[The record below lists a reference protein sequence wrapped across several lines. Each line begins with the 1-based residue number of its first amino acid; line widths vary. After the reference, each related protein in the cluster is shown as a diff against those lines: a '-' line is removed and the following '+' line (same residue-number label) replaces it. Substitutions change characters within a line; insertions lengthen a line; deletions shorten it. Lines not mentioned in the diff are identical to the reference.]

1 MERYRAVAARF
12 ARRRLLAIVISFPAA
27 LIFVTFVGVFT
38 VPEAEA
44 CFGLAALLTLIVPIY
59 QTIALRRALAP
70 VRRALTEGAGDA
82 PAIASRLRGL
92 VPHFVIAWFLAFLVI
107 PLIAVPLG
115 NGLVG
120 LPSAQNLVVG
130 VLGTLLCWAMYA
142 SLLSLALEEALATW
156 ATLTAEALHA
166 QLPPPRV
173 TAGGIAGRII
183 LVVTVTAVFVT
194 TVTGAIAV
202 RGESNDRTLAFALTC
217 VVVIAYAF
225 FAARFLADAIAAP
238 LGKLARALD
247 RVADG
252 DFEALSEL
260 RTLPRTSHEVGIVLH
275 SLAGAEASLREVSH
289 AAVRLADGDL
299 ATTITPRGEG
309 DFLTA
314 ALARLLGAVRDV
326 LRDARG
332 AAGALDAGS
341 ADADAN
347 AAELRA
353 VSSGIADDLQAT
365 SASVEELERT
375 TIEAGAASVDVA
387 HAVSTVQTSADR
399 LEDLVRDTA
408 AALEQLASS
417 VERSVEIAGTIRA
430 LAHTAE
436 DVATRAGNALSDATG
451 SGERAALA
459 LGSTLEGIE
468 ALHEASERIGAITET
483 IDEISDQTNLLALN
497 AAIEAARAGDH
508 GRGFAVV
515 ADEIR
520 GLASRAAQANAEIA
534 AVVRDV
540 QRRTGSAVAST
551 REGNEAA
558 RAARAAT
565 GAASDALGAIRR
577 DVGEVARRLD
587 DVGHANDE
595 QKSTT
600 EALMRAT
607 TAVRE
612 QAAQN
617 RTVADNLSALAEH
630 LARAAS
636 EGADASTHTRSR
648 VAALVQAGETVASE
662 AAALLQMTGTL
673 RDASA
678 RLNAAIARFH
688 DDLVP
693 TAEVGALRAP
703 TGQLAL
709 R

>member
-12 ARRRLLAIVISFPAA
+12 ARRRLLAIAISFPAA
-27 LIFVTFVGVFT
+27 LIFVIFVGTFT
-38 VPEAEA
+38 VPEAEV
-44 CFGLAALLTLIVPIY
+44 CFALAALLTLIVPVW

-70 VRRALTEGAGDA
+70 TRHAIEASEGDA
-82 PAIASRLRGL
+82 GEIAVNLRGTL
-92 VPHFVIAWFLAFLVI
+92 PRFVATWFCAFLVI
-107 PLIAVPLG
+107 PLIAVPVG
-115 NGLVG
+115 NEIVG
-120 LPSAQNLVVG
+120 EPLDRNLIVG
-130 VLGTLLCWAMYA
+130 VLGTLMCWAMYA
-142 SLLSLALEEALATW
+142 SLLSLSLEEALASW
-156 ATLTAEALHA
+156 SALAADALGAH
-166 QLPPPRV
+166 LPAPRV
-173 TAGGIAGRII
+173 TTGGIAGRIV

-194 TVTGAIAV
+194 SVTGAIAI
-202 RGESNDRTLAFALTC
+202 RGGGGPLPFALTC

-238 LGKLARALD
+238 LGRLARALD

-252 DFEALSEL
+252 DFEALAEL

-275 SLAGAEASLREVSH
+275 SLAGAEASLRHISH
-289 AAVRLADGDL
+289 AAIRLADGDL
-299 ATTITPRGEG
+299 ATTISPRGPG

-314 ALARLLGAVRDV
+314 SLARLLGAVRDV
-326 LRDARG
+326 LHDARG
-332 AAGALDAGS
+332 AASALDAGS
-341 ADADAN
+341 ANVDAN
-347 AAELRA
+347 AGQLRII
-353 VSSGIADDLQAT
+353 STRIADDLQAT

-375 TIEAGAASVDVA
+375 TIEAGAASIDVA
-387 HAVSTVQTSADR
+387 HAVSTVQLSADQ

-417 VERSVEIAGTIRA
+417 VERSIEIAHTIRT

-436 DVATRAGNALSDATG
+436 GVAAKAGSALQDATT
-451 SGERAALA
+451 SGDRAAIA
-459 LGSTLEGIE
+459 LGTTLEGIE
-468 ALHEASERIGAITET
+468 ALHDASERIGAITDQ

-497 AAIEAARAGDH
+497 AAIEAARAGEH

-540 QRRTGSAVAST
+540 QRRTGTAVAST

-558 RAARAAT
+558 RAARTAT
-565 GAASDALGAIRR
+565 GAASEALGAIRK

-587 DVGHANDE
+587 DVGRANDE

-600 EALMRAT
+600 DALVRAT

-612 QAAQN
+612 QATQN

-648 VAALVQAGETVASE
+648 VAALVQAGETVATE
-662 AAALLQMTGTL
+662 ATALLDLTGTL
-673 RDASA
+673 RDAA
-678 RLNAAIARFH
+678 TRLTAAIARFH
-688 DDLVP
+688 DGIP
-693 TAEVGALRAP
+693 TTPENGALRTTAD
-703 TGQLAL
+703 QFAL

>member
-12 ARRRLLAIVISFPAA
+12 ARRRLLAIAISFPAA
-27 LIFVTFVGVFT
+27 LIFVIFVGTFT
-38 VPEAEA
+38 VPEAEV
-44 CFGLAALLTLIVPIY
+44 CFALAALLTLIVPVW

-70 VRRALTEGAGDA
+70 TRRAIEASEGDA
-82 PAIASRLRGL
+82 GEIAVNLRGTL
-92 VPHFVIAWFLAFLVI
+92 PRFVATWFCAFLVI
-107 PLIAVPLG
+107 PLIAVPVG
-115 NGLVG
+115 NEIVG
-120 LPSAQNLVVG
+120 EPLDRNLIVG
-130 VLGTLLCWAMYA
+130 VLGTLMCWAMYA
-142 SLLSLALEEALATW
+142 SLLSLSLEEALASW
-156 ATLTAEALHA
+156 SALAADALGAH
-166 QLPPPRV
+166 LPAPRV
-173 TAGGIAGRII
+173 TTGGIAGRIV

-194 TVTGAIAV
+194 SVTGAIAI
-202 RGESNDRTLAFALTC
+202 RGGGGPLPFALTC

-238 LGKLARALD
+238 LGRLARALD

-252 DFEALSEL
+252 DFEALAEL

-275 SLAGAEASLREVSH
+275 SLAGAEASLRHISH
-289 AAVRLADGDL
+289 AAIRLADGDL
-299 ATTITPRGEG
+299 ATTISPRGPG

-314 ALARLLGAVRDV
+314 SLARLLGAVRDV
-326 LRDARG
+326 LHDARG
-332 AAGALDAGS
+332 AASALDAGS
-341 ADADAN
+341 ANVDAN
-347 AAELRA
+347 AGQLRII
-353 VSSGIADDLQAT
+353 STRIADDLQAT

-375 TIEAGAASVDVA
+375 TIEAGAASIDVA
-387 HAVSTVQTSADR
+387 HAVSTVQLSADQ

-417 VERSVEIAGTIRA
+417 VERSIEIAHTIRT

-436 DVATRAGNALSDATG
+436 GVAAKAGSALQDATT
-451 SGERAALA
+451 SGDRAAIA
-459 LGSTLEGIE
+459 LGTTLEGIE
-468 ALHEASERIGAITET
+468 ALHDASERIGAITDQ

-497 AAIEAARAGDH
+497 AAIEAARAGEH

-540 QRRTGSAVAST
+540 QRRTGTAVAST

-558 RAARAAT
+558 RAARTAT
-565 GAASDALGAIRR
+565 GAASEALGAIRK

-587 DVGHANDE
+587 DVGRANDE

-600 EALMRAT
+600 DALVRAT

-612 QAAQN
+612 QATQN

-648 VAALVQAGETVASE
+648 VAALVQAGETVATE
-662 AAALLQMTGTL
+662 ATALLDLTGTL
-673 RDASA
+673 RDAA
-678 RLNAAIARFH
+678 TRLTAAIARFH
-688 DDLVP
+688 DGIP
-693 TAEVGALRAP
+693 TTPENGALRTTAD
-703 TGQLAL
+703 QFAL

>member
-12 ARRRLLAIVISFPAA
+12 ARRRLLAIAISFPAA
-27 LIFVTFVGVFT
+27 LIFVIFVGTFT
-38 VPEAEA
+38 VPEAEV
-44 CFGLAALLTLIVPIY
+44 CFGLAAVLTLIVPVW

-70 VRRALTEGAGDA
+70 TRHAIEVGEGDA
-82 PAIASRLRGL
+82 GAIAVNLRGTL
-92 VPHFVIAWFLAFLVI
+92 PRFVATWFGAFLII
-107 PLIAVPLG
+107 PLIAVPVG
-115 NGLVG
+115 NALVG
-120 LPSAQNLVVG
+120 EPLERNLVVG

-142 SLLSLALEEALATW
+142 SLLSLALEEALASW
-156 ATLTAEALHA
+156 SALAADALGAH
-166 QLPPPRV
+166 LPPPVV
-173 TAGGIAGRII
+173 TTGGIAGRIV

-194 TVTGAIAV
+194 TVTGAIAL
-202 RGESNDRTLAFALTC
+202 RGGGGPLPFALVC

-225 FAARFLADAIAAP
+225 FASRFLADAIAAP
-238 LGKLARALD
+238 LGRLARALD

-252 DFEALSEL
+252 DFEALAEL

-275 SLAGAEASLREVSH
+275 SLAGAESSLRHISH
-289 AAVRLADGDL
+289 AAIRLADGDL
-299 ATTITPRGEG
+299 ATTISPRGPG

-314 ALARLLGAVRDV
+314 SLARLLSAVRDV
-326 LRDARG
+326 LQDARG
-332 AAGALDAGS
+332 AASALDAGS
-341 ADADAN
+341 ANVDAN
-347 AAELRA
+347 AGQLRII
-353 VSSGIADDLQAT
+353 STRIADDLQAT

-375 TIEAGAASVDVA
+375 TIEAGAASIDVA
-387 HAVSTVQTSADR
+387 HAVSTVQLSADQ

-417 VERSVEIAGTIRA
+417 VERSIEIAHTIRT

-436 DVATRAGNALSDATG
+436 GVAAKAGTALLDATT
-451 SGERAALA
+451 SGDRAAIS
-459 LGSTLEGIE
+459 LGTTLESIE
-468 ALHEASERIGAITET
+468 ALHDASERIGAITDQ

-497 AAIEAARAGDH
+497 AAIEAARAGEH

-565 GAASDALGAIRR
+565 GTASEALGAIRQ

-587 DVGHANDE
+587 DVGRANDE

-600 EALMRAT
+600 DALVRAT

-612 QAAQN
+612 QATQN

-648 VAALVQAGETVASE
+648 VAALVQAGETVATE
-662 AAALLQMTGTL
+662 ATALLDLTGTL
-673 RDASA
+673 RDAA
-678 RLNAAIARFH
+678 TRLTAAIARFH
-688 DDLVP
+688 DGIPP
-693 TAEVGALRAP
+693 TPENGALRTTAD
-703 TGQLAL
+703 QLAL

>member
-12 ARRRLLAIVISFPAA
+12 ARRRLLAIAISFPAA
-27 LIFVTFVGVFT
+27 LIFVIFVGTFT
-38 VPEAEA
+38 VPEAEV
-44 CFGLAALLTLIVPIY
+44 CFALAALLTLIVPVW

-70 VRRALTEGAGDA
+70 TRHAIEASEGDA
-82 PAIASRLRGL
+82 GEIAVNLRGTL
-92 VPHFVIAWFLAFLVI
+92 PRFVATWFCAFLVI
-107 PLIAVPLG
+107 PLIAVPVG
-115 NGLVG
+115 NEIVG
-120 LPSAQNLVVG
+120 EPLDRNLIVG
-130 VLGTLLCWAMYA
+130 VLGTLMCWAMYA
-142 SLLSLALEEALATW
+142 SLLSLSLEEALASW
-156 ATLTAEALHA
+156 SALAADALGAH
-166 QLPPPRV
+166 LPAPRV
-173 TAGGIAGRII
+173 TTGGIAGRIV

-194 TVTGAIAV
+194 SVTGAIAI
-202 RGESNDRTLAFALTC
+202 RGGGGPLPFALTC

-238 LGKLARALD
+238 LGRLARALD

-252 DFEALSEL
+252 DFEALAEL

-275 SLAGAEASLREVSH
+275 SLAGAEASLRHISH
-289 AAVRLADGDL
+289 AAIRLADGDL
-299 ATTITPRGEG
+299 ATTISPRGPG

-314 ALARLLGAVRDV
+314 SLARLLGAVRDV
-326 LRDARG
+326 LHDARG
-332 AAGALDAGS
+332 AASALDAGS
-341 ADADAN
+341 ANVDAN
-347 AAELRA
+347 AGQLRII
-353 VSSGIADDLQAT
+353 STRIADDLQAT

-375 TIEAGAASVDVA
+375 TIEAGAASIDVA
-387 HAVSTVQTSADR
+387 HAVSTVQLSADQ

-417 VERSVEIAGTIRA
+417 VERSIEIAHTIRT

-436 DVATRAGNALSDATG
+436 GVAAKAGSALQDATT
-451 SGERAALA
+451 SGDRAAIA
-459 LGSTLEGIE
+459 LGTTLEGIE
-468 ALHEASERIGAITET
+468 ALHDASERIGAITDQ
-483 IDEISDQTNLLALN
+483 IDEIADQTNLLALN
-497 AAIEAARAGDH
+497 AAIEAARAGEH

-540 QRRTGSAVAST
+540 QRRTGTAVAST

-558 RAARAAT
+558 RAARTAT
-565 GAASDALGAIRR
+565 GAASEALGAIRK

-587 DVGHANDE
+587 DVGRANDE

-600 EALMRAT
+600 DALVRAT

-612 QAAQN
+612 QATQN

-648 VAALVQAGETVASE
+648 VAALVQAGETVATE
-662 AAALLQMTGTL
+662 ATALLDLTGTL
-673 RDASA
+673 RDAA
-678 RLNAAIARFH
+678 TRLTAAIARFH
-688 DDLVP
+688 DGIP
-693 TAEVGALRAP
+693 TTPENGALRTTAD
-703 TGQLAL
+703 QFAL